1 MAVERDVVAVIG
13 GGEGQHGVPVTI
25 GGDGFLVGEGHTPGA
40 TGVNQDDS
48 AIHFRRKDYP
58 AAVNQNAPAGAV
70 VQTSGLRIVA
80 VAEIQ
85 IAPSTAV
92 PGRQAAAG
100 PVLPIAGLA
109 DGVAKRVIV
118 QQCAVEADHLTANAV
133 AGGGQGIAGIAPRQ
147 QVAQRHGK

>member
-1 MAVERDVVAVIG
+1 M
-13 GGEGQHGVPVTI
+13 
-25 GGDGFLVGEGHTPGA
+25 
-40 TGVNQDDS
+40 
-48 AIHFRRKDYP
+48 
-58 AAVNQNAPAGAV
+58 PAGAV

-85 IAPSTAV
+85 IASSTAV

-100 PVLPIAGLA
+100 PVLPVAGLA